1 MAELTEEERANLPDS
16 AFADPEK
23 RAYPIHDEEHA
34 RAALARVKQHGTKD
48 EQKKVARKVHERYPD
63 IQLGQYFMA
72 LLGLVLVTALVGT
85 WIRDTQGHYRFQKVP
100 RQIAVPKQ
108 ANLRPA
114 AVGAISHTVANTPPR
129 VTSPQ
134 NTAQTKPL
142 HAPRPP
148 LYATRRGKI
157 THIRN
162 VGLARTGHLPS
173 GRLMGGFGSLG
184 RMRGFGGFGR
194 R

>member
-1 MAELTEEERANLPDS
+1 MAELTEEERAKLPYS

-48 EQKKVARKVHERYPD
+48 EQKKVARKVHERYPN
-63 IQLGQYFMA
+63 IQLGQYFMD

-85 WIRDTQGHYRFQKVP
+85 WMRDTQGHYHFQKVP

-114 AVGAISHTVANTPPR
+114 AVAAISHTAANTPRR
-129 VTSPQ
+129 VTAPQ
-134 NTAQTKPL
+134 NTAQAKPP

-148 LYATRRGKI
+148 LHATRRGKI
-157 THIRN
+157 TQIRN
-162 VGLARTGHLPS
+162 VGLARTGHIPS
-173 GRLMGGFGSLG
+173 GRLMSGLGGMG
-184 RMRGFGGFGR
+184 RMGGLGGFGR

>member
-1 MAELTEEERANLPDS
+1 MAELTKEERAELPDS

-23 RAYPIHDEEHA
+23 RAYPIQDEEHA

-48 EQKKVARKVHERYPD
+48 EQKKVARKVHDRYPD

-72 LLGLVLVTALVGT
+72 LLGLVLVTALIGT

-108 ANLRPA
+108 TNLRPA
-114 AVGAISHTVANTPPR
+114 AISAISHATVNTPPR
-129 VTSPQ
+129 VTAPQ
-134 NTAQTKPL
+134 NTAQMKSPR
-142 HAPRPP
+142 APRPP
-148 LYATRRGKI
+148 LHATRRGKI
-157 THIRN
+157 TQIRN

-173 GRLMGGFGSLG
+173 GRLMGGFGSMG
-184 RMRGFGGFGR
+184 RMGGFGGFGR

>member
-1 MAELTEEERANLPDS
+1 MAELTEEERAKLPDS

-48 EQKKVARKVHERYPD
+48 EQRKVARKVHERYPN

-72 LLGLVLVTALVGT
+72 LLGLVLVIALVGT
-85 WIRDTQGHYRFQKVP
+85 WIRDTQGHYHFQKVP

-108 ANLRPA
+108 TNLRPA
-114 AVGAISHTVANTPPR
+114 AISAISHSAANPPPR
-129 VTSPQ
+129 ITAPQ
-134 NTAQTKPL
+134 NTAQAKPP

-148 LYATRRGKI
+148 LQATRRGKI
-157 THIRN
+157 TQIRN

-173 GRLMGGFGSLG
+173 GRLLGGFGSLG
-184 RMRGFGGFGR
+184 KMRGLGGFGR

>member
-1 MAELTEEERANLPDS
+1 MAELTEEERAKLPDS

-48 EQKKVARKVHERYPD
+48 EQRKVARKVHERYPN

-85 WIRDTQGHYRFQKVP
+85 WMRDTQGHYHFQKVP

-108 ANLRPA
+108 TNLRPA
-114 AVGAISHTVANTPPR
+114 AISAISHSAANPPPR
-129 VTSPQ
+129 ITAPQ
-134 NTAQTKPL
+134 NTAQAKPP

-148 LYATRRGKI
+148 LQATRRGKI
-157 THIRN
+157 TQIRN

-173 GRLMGGFGSLG
+173 GRLLGGFGSLG
-184 RMRGFGGFGR
+184 RMRGLGGFGR